1 MLSFCGFMILVMIGF
16 LFVKKEN
23 KKKMITLIQDNIGLF
38 GAALFLLFLVRGV
51 SNFKVEG
58 YGGPMETYAGY
69 DEEEERIG
77 TQCGGN
83 P

>member
-23 KKKMITLIQDNIGLF
+23 KKKLINLIQDNIGLV
-38 GAALFLLFLVRGV
+38 GAALVLLFLVRGV
-51 SNFKVEG
+51 SGFKVEG
-58 YGGPMETYAGY
+58 YGDMEGY
-69 DEEEERIG
+69 GEIDEDEPVSS
-77 TQCGGN
+77 QCGS

>member
-23 KKKMITLIQDNIGLF
+23 KKKLINLIQDNIGLV
-38 GAALFLLFLVRGV
+38 GAALVLLFLVRGV
-51 SNFKVEG
+51 SGFKVEG
-58 YGGPMETYAGY
+58 YGEMEAYGEI
-69 DEEEERIG
+69 DEDEPVSS
-77 TQCGGN
+77 QCGS

>member
-23 KKKMITLIQDNIGLF
+23 KKKLINLIQDNIGLV
-38 GAALFLLFLVRGV
+38 GAALVLLFLVRGV
-51 SNFKVEG
+51 SGFKVEG
-58 YGGPMETYAGY
+58 YGEI
-69 DEEEERIG
+69 DEDEPVSS
-77 TQCGGN
+77 QCGS